1 VGPAKGENRLTTEDA
16 LAAVRAARTER
27 DVVVTTMSPA
37 KVWVDLC
44 GGPAGLDPLDF
55 VFVPSCM
62 SHATSVGLGI
72 ALAQPDRRVIVC
84 NGDGSMLMNL
94 GSLVTITAAAPDNLA
109 VIVFDNGVYEVT
121 GSQPTP
127 GAAEV
132 RHAARELDW
141 GAIAQSCGFGS
152 VYRYSTA
159 REWSANAARALAS
172 PGPVFVALD
181 VAVNKDRP
189 APKSPGPAAIR
200 ARAFKAALA
209 G

>member
-1 VGPAKGENRLTTEDA
+1 MMTAEEA
-16 LAAVRAARTER
+16 LEPVRATRRAE

-37 KVWVDLC
+37 KVWMDMS
-44 GGPAGLDPLDF
+44 GGPAGLNPLDF

-72 ALAQPDRRVIVC
+72 ALAQPKRRVIVC

-94 GSLVTITAAAPDNLA
+94 GSLVTITTAAPDNLA

-127 GAAEV
+127 AAPS
-132 RHAARELDW
+132 AREDAGPVDW
-141 GAIAQSCGFGS
+141 GALAQSCGFGA
-152 VYRYSTA
+152 VFRYSTA
-159 REWSANAARALAS
+159 KEWNANAAKALAS
-172 PGPVFVALD
+172 PGPVFVVLD
-181 VAVNKDRP
+181 IAVDRDRA
-189 APKSPGPAAIR
+189 APKSPGMAADR

-209 G
+209 R

>member
-1 VGPAKGENRLTTEDA
+1 VSTAPRIATEEA
-16 LAAVRAARTER
+16 LAAVRSARGKN
-27 DVVVTTMSPA
+27 DIVVTTMSPA
-37 KVWVDLC
+37 KVWIDMC

-62 SHATSVGLGI
+62 SHATSVGLGL
-72 ALAQPDRRVIVC
+72 ALAQPKRRVVVC

-94 GSLVTITAAAPDNLA
+94 GSLVTITTAAPDNLA

-127 GAAEV
+127 GAPAL

-159 REWSANAARALAS
+159 RDWSAHAAGALAS
-172 PGPVFVALD
+172 PGPVFIALD
-181 VAVNKDRP
+181 IAVARERP
-189 APKSPGPAAIR
+189 APKSPGPAAAR
-200 ARAFKAALA
+200 ARAFAAALQR
-209 G
+209 

>member
-1 VGPAKGENRLTTEDA
+1 MTVASRITTEEA
-16 LAAVRAARTER
+16 LAAVRAARGAN

-37 KVWVDLC
+37 KVWIDLC
-44 GGPAGLDPLDF
+44 GGPSGLHPLDF

-72 ALAQPDRRVIVC
+72 ALAQPKRRVIVC

-94 GSLVTITAAAPDNLA
+94 GSLVTMTTAAPDNLA

-127 GAAEV
+127 GAAAA

-141 GAIAQSCGFGS
+141 GAMAQSCGFGS

-159 REWSANAARALAS
+159 REWSANAATALAA
-172 PGPVFVALD
+172 PGPVFIALD
-181 VAVNKDRP
+181 IAVARDRA
-189 APKSPGPAAIR
+189 APKSPGPAAAR
-200 ARAFKAALA
+200 ARAFAAALMP
-209 G
+209 

>member
-1 VGPAKGENRLTTEDA
+1 MLLSEAKNLLSTEEA
-16 LAAVRAARTER
+16 LATVRAVRGAN

-44 GGPAGLDPLDF
+44 GGPGGLHPLDF

-72 ALAQPDRRVIVC
+72 ALAQPKRRVIVC

-94 GSLVTITAAAPDNLA
+94 GSLVTITTAAPDNLA

-127 GAAEV
+127 GAASV

-159 REWSANAARALAS
+159 REWSANAGKALAS
-172 PGPVFVALD
+172 PGPVFIALD
-181 VAVNKDRP
+181 IEVRRDRP
-189 APKSPGPAAIR
+189 APKSPGPAAAR
-200 ARAFKAALA
+200 ARAFKSALTR
-209 G
+209 

>member
-1 VGPAKGENRLTTEDA
+1 MMTAEEA
-16 LAAVRAARTER
+16 LAVVRATRREQ

-37 KVWVDLC
+37 KVWIDMS
-44 GGPAGLDPLDF
+44 GGPSGLKPLDF

-72 ALAQPDRRVIVC
+72 ALAQPERRVIVC

-94 GSLVTITAAAPDNLA
+94 GSLVTITTAAPENLA

-127 GAAEV
+127 AAAAV
-132 RHAARELDW
+132 REDARPVDW
-141 GAIAQSCGFGS
+141 GGIAQSCGFGA
-152 VYRYSTA
+152 VFHYSA
-159 REWSANAARALAS
+159 QKDWQANAAKALAA

-181 VAVNKDRP
+181 IAVDRDRP
-189 APKSPGPAAIR
+189 APKSPGKAADR
-200 ARAFKAALA
+200 ARAFRTALTGA
-209 G
+209 R

>member
-1 VGPAKGENRLTTEDA
+1 MMTAEDA
-16 LAAVRAARTER
+16 LLAVKAARGPR

-37 KVWVDLC
+37 KVWIDMC
-44 GGPAGLDPLDF
+44 GGPAQLDPLDF

-72 ALAQPDRRVIVC
+72 ALAQPRRRVIVC

-94 GSLVTITAAAPDNLA
+94 GSLVTITTAAPDNLA

-127 GAAEV
+127 GAAAV
-132 RHAARELDW
+132 RQEARALDW

-159 REWSANAARALAS
+159 REWSANAAPALAS

-181 VAVNKDRP
+181 IAVARDRP
-189 APKSPGPAAIR
+189 APKSPGPAA
-200 ARAFKAALA
+200 ARAKAFKTALTR
-209 G
+209 

>member
-1 VGPAKGENRLTTEDA
+1 MSAAPRITTAEA
-16 LAAVRAARTER
+16 LAAVRSARGKN

-37 KVWVDLC
+37 KVWVDMC

-72 ALAQPDRRVIVC
+72 ALAQPQRRVIVC
-84 NGDGSMLMNL
+84 NGEGSMLMNL
-94 GSLVTITAAAPDNLA
+94 GSLVTITAASPDNLV

-127 GAAEV
+127 GASMA
-132 RHAARELDW
+132 RHAAPDVDW
-141 GAIAQSCGFGS
+141 GAMAQSCGFGS

-159 REWSANAARALAS
+159 REWSVNAAEALAA

-181 VAVNKDRP
+181 IAVARDRP
-189 APKSPGPAAIR
+189 APKSPGPAAAR
-200 ARAFKAALA
+200 ARAFRAALA
-209 G
+209 R